1 MSLTLYLQCVGAL
14 EIAFRRSVS
23 TVNEST
29 IVITMDLSLLL
40 SQCFKMLFVFLTGVS
55 GSLLTFRFILK
66 QTSMFKHFLK
76 HSETFFLSSFSVL
89 YFPRKK
95 IRLIRSSCSVCMC
108 SHVNFFNHWTKL
120 YIIFPALCN
129 NSMEKARHSK
139 LETTLLSL
147 VPGFSHDVWR
157 RFLKNLQLH

>member
-1 MSLTLYLQCVGAL
+1 VILGNRILRISLTLYLQCVSAL

-29 IVITMDLSLLL
+29 IVITMVLSLLF

-76 HSETFFLSSFSVL
+76 HSETFFSQQFYCNVLSE
-89 YFPRKK
+89 KK
-95 IRLIRSSCSVCMC
+95 NKAYTFIMLSLHVFACQFFQPLDQVVHYSSCS
-108 SHVNFFNHWTKL
+108 
-120 YIIFPALCN
+120 
-129 NSMEKARHSK
+129 
-139 LETTLLSL
+139 
-147 VPGFSHDVWR
+147 
-157 RFLKNLQLH
+157 Q